1 MKKITIMNEHLGVGG
16 IEKYVSSLTRMLDSE
31 YEIDLIITY
40 KLKENSTFRISNKTN
55 ITYLIE
61 ESSNKGDIKRA
72 FKRRRFVLLFKEI
85 FKSIRLGI
93 LRKIKTK
100 KAIKNLDTDYLIT
113 TRLYETKIVNK
124 LLKNSN
130 IIKIATDHTYPN
142 RKYKNKLI
150 KATRNFNKLVVSS
163 ENIKNI
169 YKKQIGDKVEVV
181 NNFIENINSNKNKL
195 NTKNIITVGV
205 LSREKDFTKLI
216 EIMSLIVKKDK
227 DITLTLV
234 GDGPKKND
242 IQNKIK
248 ELGLE
253 KNIELTGFLSQVEI
267 EERMINSSLFAMT
280 SKKESSALTLIE
292 AMNMYLPIIAFS
304 RASGAKELLEDG
316 TGILINKNN
325 KEEYANKIVELL
337 NDKELLEEYSKKSK
351 EKVYDFTFDKAKVEW
366 IKILETEIPLINKKV
381 MFISSTGG
389 HLNELLMLK
398 PLFKKYHFML
408 ITENTKT
415 NKNLKNKYG
424 RRNVKYLVYGTRKH
438 MLTYPFKL
446 IINCFK
452 SLYYYIKFRPKFI
465 ITTGAHTAGP
475 MCIIGKIFRSKIIY
489 IETFA
494 NSETK
499 TVTGSIVYKF
509 ADMFVVQW
517 ESMLSLYENATYGGW
532 IY

>member
-16 IEKYVSSLTRMLDSE
+16 IEKYISSLTRMLDSE
-31 YEIDLIITY
+31 YELNLIITY
-40 KLKENSTFRISNKTN
+40 KLKENPTFRISNKVN

-72 FKRRRFVLLFKEI
+72 FKRRRFGLFFKEI
-85 FKSIRLGI
+85 IRSIRLSI
-93 LRKIKTK
+93 IRKIKTK
-100 KAIKNLDTDYLIT
+100 KALKELNTDYLIT
-113 TRLYETKIVNK
+113 TRLYETKLANK
-124 LLKNSN
+124 LLKNSD
-130 IIKIATDHTYPN
+130 IIKIATDHKYPSK
-142 RKYKNKLI
+142 KYKNKII
-150 KATRNFNKLVVSS
+150 KATRNFSKLIVTS

-169 YKKQIGDKVEVV
+169 YKREIGEKVEVV
-181 NNFIENINSNKNKL
+181 NNFIENINSVKNKL
-195 NTKNIITVGV
+195 NTKNIISVGV
-205 LSREKDFTKLI
+205 LSKEKDFTKLI
-216 EIMSLIVKKDK
+216 EIMNLVVKKDK

-234 GDGPKKND
+234 GDGPKKRA
-242 IQNKIK
+242 IQTKIK

-253 KNIELTGFLSQVEI
+253 NNIELTGFLSQVEI
-267 EERMINSSLFAMT
+267 EEKMINSSLFAMT
-280 SKKESSALTLIE
+280 SRKESFGLTLIE
-292 AMNMYLPIIAFS
+292 AMNMYLPIIAFD

-316 TGILINKNN
+316 TGILIKKNDKESYAKKIIELLNN
-325 KEEYANKIVELL
+325 KEQ
-337 NDKELLEEYSKKSK
+337 LEEYSKKSK
-351 EKVYDFTFDKAKVEW
+351 EKVYNFTFDKAKVDW
-366 IKILETEIPLINKKV
+366 IKIIETTKPLVNKKV

-398 PLFKKYHFML
+398 PLFKKYHFTL

-424 RRNVKYLVYGTRKH
+424 KRNVKYLVYGTRKH

-446 IINCFK
+446 IINSFK
-452 SLYYYIKFRPKFI
+452 SLYYFLKFRPKFI

-475 MCIIGKIFRSKIIY
+475 MCIIGALFRSKIIY

-509 ADMFVVQW
+509 ADLFVVQW